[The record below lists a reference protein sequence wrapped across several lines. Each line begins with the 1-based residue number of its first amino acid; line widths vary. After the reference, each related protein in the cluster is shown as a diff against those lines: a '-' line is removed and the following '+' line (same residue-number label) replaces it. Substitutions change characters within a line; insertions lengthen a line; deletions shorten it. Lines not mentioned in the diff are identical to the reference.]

1 MPPRS
6 PCLDDNIMQ
15 NMPGC
20 IGQKGVVSGS
30 DFRALDTP
38 IAGRPFRTDQVWYL
52 DGRTVDP
59 PNDVRL
65 PVCQPQ
71 EVHSSVVDPKM
82 NSRSSRVKHVLNDVP
97 EKLKTRP
104 KPLRLNGSRIFRRLR
119 NKRKSY
125 YKDLDQNADTTLID
139 EKIDKVNES
148 QQDEQTEQA
157 KRNDDD

>member
-1 MPPRS
+1 MPPHS
-6 PCLDDNIMQ
+6 PCLDNNIMQ

-65 PVCQPQ
+65 PVCQPRK
-71 EVHSSVVDPKM
+71 VHSSVVDPKM
-82 NSRSSRVKHVLNDVP
+82 SSRSSRVKHVLNDVP

-104 KPLRLNGSRIFRRLR
+104 KPLRLNGARTFRRLR
-119 NKRKSY
+119 KRRKSHA
-125 YKDLDQNADTTLID
+125 KDLDHENDTTLID
-139 EKIDKVNES
+139 TKFD
-148 QQDEQTEQA
+148 
-157 KRNDDD
+157 